1 MTRSCVKRSGWPTVV
16 ISCLQQLEADL
27 VAIERNRRHGQKGP
41 AHTLVVIESND
52 HTLDDLVVFGDLL
65 PYETHVAQHLAN
77 DDITGPAT
85 LQLDH
90 EQTLLVLADRED
102 IDWPCV

>member
-1 MTRSCVKRSGWPTVV
+1 M
-16 ISCLQQLEADL
+16 
-27 VAIERNRRHGQKGP
+27 
-41 AHTLVVIESND
+41 VVIESND

-102 IDWPCV
+102 IDWPCVSSVLLANWLSVLLINRVVLGQQGLIPVRNQK